1 MQEARKRQQGQNP
14 DVKRRIIDAAE
25 HLFAD
30 KGFDATSISDITKEA
45 DVARALI
52 YYYFKDKLGLYE
64 SIIQDGN
71 DYVGSCAQ
79 EAADTIGSTLDRLR
93 VFMAR
98 LRQLHID
105 RPSHSRLTVR
115 AYLENNLSFDQ
126 KMRESFS
133 RVSTLLGQIITEGIN
148 KGELRDV
155 DVDKTIHMVMGI
167 VHSLVMMQ
175 IQSNYVNATDRD
187 IDFAIEI
194 LEHGIGK
201 DPASQPASSGNHPE
215 INGDQNG

>member
-1 MQEARKRQQGQNP
+1 MQEERKRHQGQNP

-64 SIIQDGN
+64 SIIEDGN
-71 DYVGSCAQ
+71 DCVTRYAQ
-79 EAADTIGSTLDRLR
+79 EAAETDGSTLDKLR
-93 VFMAR
+93 VFMTR

-126 KMRESFS
+126 KMRERFAS
-133 RVSTLLGQIITEGIN
+133 VATLLKQIITEGVVT
-148 KGELRDV
+148 GQLREV
-155 DVDKTIHMVMGI
+155 DADKTIHMVMGI

-175 IQSNYVNATDRD
+175 IQSNKVNATESD
-187 IDFAIEI
+187 IDFAIEF
-194 LEHGIGK
+194 LTKGIGIA
-201 DPASQPASSGNHPE
+201 PVSPPE
-215 INGDQNG
+215 K